1 MAEDHGNEQD
11 LVLDED
17 AGPNLRRRHLGRVLR
32 EIRQGQGKSLKEAAT
47 WSGLREGTISKMENG
62 KQAIMPRNVRLLCQY
77 YDVGSPRADL
87 LVRLADEANQRGWW
101 DFYSDTMP
109 EWFEQF
115 VGLESDATELWNYNP
130 SVVDGLLQTSDYAE
144 ALIEASLPQSTDAD
158 LRRSV
163 ELRAARQSRLNRD
176 SHPTH
181 LHVVLDEAVLHR
193 VVGSTN
199 VMRDQLEHLTEA
211 ASRPNITIQIMPFR
225 AGAHPAMKGPFSLLR
240 FPETLDM
247 DAVYLEN
254 ERGAIWL
261 ERPADITHYTTVFKA
276 MRQQALSPEE
286 TLDQVVNLAKSL

>member
-1 MAEDHGNEQD
+1 MAEDHGIEQD
-11 LVLDED
+11 LVLEED
-17 AGPNLRRRHLGRVLR
+17 AGPNLRRRHLGRLLR
-32 EIRQGQGKSLKEAAT
+32 EIRQSRGRSLKEAAT

-62 KQAIMPRNVRLLCQY
+62 KQAIMPRNVRLLCQF
-77 YDVGSPRADL
+77 YDVGSPRSDL

-109 EWFEQF
+109 DWFEQF

-130 SVVDGLLQTSDYAE
+130 SVVDGLLQTPDYAE

-163 ELRAARQSRLNRD
+163 ELRTARQSRLNRD
-176 SHPTH
+176 THPTQ

-193 VVGSTN
+193 VIGSADA
-199 VMRDQLEHLTEA
+199 MRDQLERLAEMG
-211 ASRPNITIQIMPFR
+211 SRPNITIQLMPFM

-261 ERPADITHYTTVFKA
+261 ERPADVEHYTTVFRA
-276 MRQQALSPEE
+276 MRKQALSPEE
-286 TLDQVVNLAKSL
+286 TRDRVVNLAKSL